1 MTKIKFCGLRR
12 PVDAAHAASLG
23 ATYAGVILTE
33 SRRKVEPDEARA
45 VFDAAPSL
53 KRVGVVGYASIAR
66 VLGLAQKADL
76 EVLQLH
82 GNFSPDEHAQLR
94 QEFDGQLWAVIPVDA
109 ASGAITS
116 EWREIADASDA
127 LMLDTSAGGRSGGT
141 GQVFNWKA
149 AAPVASAIAREIP
162 LVLAGG
168 LGPQNVAS
176 AIHQLHPAVVDV
188 SSGVEDSP
196 GIKSHAL
203 MTAFAQAVVSA
214 SIV

>member
-1 MTKIKFCGLRR
+1 
-12 PVDAAHAASLG
+12 
-23 ATYAGVILTE
+23 
-33 SRRKVEPDEARA
+33 
-45 VFDAAPSL
+45 
-53 KRVGVVGYASIAR
+53 VGVVGYASIGR

-94 QEFDGQLWAVIPVDA
+94 QEFDGQLWAVIPVEA

-127 LMLDTSAGGRSGGT
+127 LMLDTNVGGRSGGT
-141 GQVFNWKA
+141 GEVFNWKA
-149 AAPVASAIAREIP
+149 AAPLVSAIAREIP

-168 LGPQNVAS
+168 LGPENVAS
-176 AIHQLHPAVVDV
+176 AIRQLHPAVVDV